1 MVRIGSGNGDEIE
14 SQAAAWA
21 ILCAERP
28 LTDQEQQQL
37 DGWIGANSRHL
48 GALIRAQAIWSDVD
62 RVVALEL
69 SGTIV
74 VGIIAVQSILT
85 DQRALLDVAIGLAL
99 VSFLG
104 TVAFARYVG
113 KGGTR

>member
-1 MVRIGSGNGDEIE
+1 MIPGNLALVPTVATLALNVLVVALFLAFIRLVRGPS
-14 SQAAAWA
+14 
-21 ILCAERP
+21 LP
-28 LTDQEQQQL
+28 
-37 DGWIGANSRHL
+37 
-48 GALIRAQAIWSDVD
+48 D

-69 SGTIV
+69 CGTVV

-85 DQRALLDVAIGLAL
+85 DQRVLLDVAIGLAL

-113 KGGTR
+113 KGGIR

>member
-1 MVRIGSGNGDEIE
+1 MIQGDLALVPTVATLALNVLVVALFLAFVRLVRGPS
-14 SQAAAWA
+14 
-21 ILCAERP
+21 LP
-28 LTDQEQQQL
+28 
-37 DGWIGANSRHL
+37 
-48 GALIRAQAIWSDVD
+48 D

-69 SGTIV
+69 CGTIV

>member
-1 MVRIGSGNGDEIE
+1 MIPGDLALVPTVATLALNVLVVALFLAFVRLVRGPS
-14 SQAAAWA
+14 
-21 ILCAERP
+21 LP
-28 LTDQEQQQL
+28 
-37 DGWIGANSRHL
+37 
-48 GALIRAQAIWSDVD
+48 D

-99 VSFLG
+99 G
-104 TVAFARYVG
+104 DA
-113 KGGTR
+113 